1 MDSNRPVVNMDHVRE
16 ITDGDMEFLK
26 ELIEIF
32 KTDCSEKLAGI
43 SLAIKEK
50 NFNALDETA
59 HSLKGSSGNLGLTR
73 VYELS
78 WEIEKMGK
86 EKNMERA
93 NKTFKQLEE
102 ELERFKNFVSRP
114 GWENLG
120 HQPV

>member
-1 MDSNRPVVNMDHVRE
+1 MNDKTVPVFDMDHARE

-32 KTDCSEKLAGI
+32 KADCPEKLAGI

-50 NFNALDETA
+50 DFKTLDETA

-78 WEIEKMGK
+78 WELEKMGK
-86 EKNMERA
+86 GKNMEGA
-93 NKTFKQLEE
+93 NKTFKHLEE
-102 ELERFKNFVSRP
+102 ELERFSKFISKP
-114 GWENLG
+114 GWEEE
-120 HQPV
+120 

>member
-1 MDSNRPVVNMDHVRE
+1 MDNKIKPAFDMDHARE

-32 KTDCSEKLAGI
+32 KADCPERLAGI
-43 SLAIKEK
+43 SRAIKEK
-50 NFNALDETA
+50 DFNALDETA

-78 WEIEKMGK
+78 WKLEKMGK
-86 EKNMERA
+86 AENIKGA

-102 ELERFKNFVSRP
+102 ELERVKNFVSKP
-114 GWENLG
+114 GWEKK
-120 HQPV
+120 